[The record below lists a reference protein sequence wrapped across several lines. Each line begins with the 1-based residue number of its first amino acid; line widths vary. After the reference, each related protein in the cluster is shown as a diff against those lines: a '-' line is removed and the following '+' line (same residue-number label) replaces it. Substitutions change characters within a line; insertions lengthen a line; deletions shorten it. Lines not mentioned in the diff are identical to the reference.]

1 MRQGLWAIGLSIC
14 LVALTACGKTTTTNQ
29 GSNQSSA
36 PRSSQPAVSSST
48 SSSASGNPS
57 GSPSA
62 AAPNTS
68 AATAVE
74 RVVQQSGPSIVKVNV
89 SSSTSLGS
97 GPFGRGGGR
106 QIQAQGTSTG
116 MVLDNQGH
124 ILTNNHV
131 VTLESNT
138 PAQSVSVDLPNG
150 KTAPATIVG
159 TDPQTDL
166 AVIQIGSSDR
176 SGLQPIQWAD
186 PNSIIVGEQVVA
198 IGYALDLGGAPTVTT
213 GVVSGINRSIQ
224 ETAATISGSI
234 QTDAA
239 INPGN
244 SGGPLLDLSGKVIG
258 VTTAGL
264 AGTSQQPVQ
273 GLNFAISSQTAQPV
287 AQALVSQ
294 GHVTRG
300 YMGVALTDV
309 TPELAQA
316 NNLGVNSGAGIGQ
329 VTAGSPAAQ
338 AGLQPGDVITKVGD
352 VTINNT
358 GDLTNALTKYGP
370 GQKAPITYY
379 RGKNQSTTTI
389 TFGQQ
394 PSNG

>member
-29 GSNQSSA
+29 SSA
-36 PRSSQPAVSSST
+36 PSSSQPAASSST

-150 KTAPATIVG
+150 ETAPATIVG

-329 VTAGSPAAQ
+329 VTSGSPAAQ

>member
-36 PRSSQPAVSSST
+36 PSSSQPAASSST

-74 RVVQQSGPSIVKVNV
+74 RVVQQSGLSIVKVNV

-329 VTAGSPAAQ
+329 VTSGSPAAQ